1 VAMVSGSLLGLLL
14 LGLVVV
20 QAQDDAAAGGDG
32 AAPAAGDDGGA
43 GGEDG
48 PDEAWE
54 YVEFLKDEVNE
65 KIENVLQD
73 TLYTAREKTGLT
85 ALDETVADTMTQ
97 VMEVRQS
104 ILDRIKCI
112 RKEEEGCAVDEN
124 SNVKQEQKLSELRM
138 EIMGI
143 LLKLVDKDAASVEKL
158 KAISQDLLKFQA
170 SIRTEIMRVLM
181 LPTSEGRTR
190 PPAGDCSQCEAL
202 KNITTEVE
210 NLIACAEKEEEP
222 AGDEAEAPPADEAP
236 ADDAGGDSEV
246 TETAECPPPEMF
258 IMSLITM
265 IESIDKEIENLYNFI
280 IKSTDEEERS
290 KFTKELQDYKA
301 KRDTIDDLI
310 TKLTGEEDPE
320 KIKKAVKRGLTRI
333 GSELK
338 SQLAECQ
345 SQCDTGGCDSCGAD
359 VLFEAVDKMEELNST
374 LTSGDSDEEKL
385 ENVRS
390 EMIKYITDVN
400 SKNRDILIQKAQDG
414 ALEQCEEEKRN
425 VYETIKGPMWMLVN
439 STIFSGIE
447 ETQVMAVALIDLMK
461 GLKVQFCG
469 VEDGDPIRDIGDE
482 GPNCQWEEYQQTKE
496 YLEKIDD
503 LIQDNLFKSTDD
515 GSKLNAILGFV
526 EIQSQFDT
534 RVKKLFEN
542 ELICSEEA
550 TFIKKTYMDQ
560 LQACMIE
567 FMSPRV
573 KFSEMS
579 RQDRIQ
585 CTKNLRTTMETRMAD
600 LLRVELENSLNDIG
614 PEASEVTEA

>member
-1 VAMVSGSLLGLLL
+1 
-14 LGLVVV
+14 
-20 QAQDDAAAGGDG
+20 
-32 AAPAAGDDGGA
+32 
-43 GGEDG
+43 
-48 PDEAWE
+48 
-54 YVEFLKDEVNE
+54 
-65 KIENVLQD
+65 
-73 TLYTAREKTGLT
+73 
-85 ALDETVADTMTQ
+85 
-97 VMEVRQS
+97 
-104 ILDRIKCI
+104 
-112 RKEEEGCAVDEN
+112 
-124 SNVKQEQKLSELRM
+124 
-138 EIMGI
+138 
-143 LLKLVDKDAASVEKL
+143 L

-170 SIRTEIMRVLM
+170 NIRAEIMRVLM

-222 AGDEAEAPPADEAP
+222 VGGEDGAEAPPAEDAP
-236 ADDAGGDSEV
+236 ADDAGGDEEV

-265 IESIDKEIENLYNFI
+265 IEGIDKEIENLYNFI

-290 KFTKELQDYKA
+290 KFTKELQDYKT

-359 VLFEAVDKMEELNST
+359 VLFEAVDKMEEMNST
-374 LTSGDSDEEKL
+374 LASEDSDEEKL

-390 EMIKYITDVN
+390 EMIKYITDLN
-400 SKNRDILIQKAQDG
+400 NKNRELLIQKAQDG
-414 ALEQCEEEKRN
+414 SLEQCEEEKRN
-425 VYETIKGPMWMLVN
+425 VYERIKGPMWMLVN
-439 STIFSGIE
+439 LTIFSQNGIE
-447 ETQVMAVALIDLMK
+447 ETQVMVDEMIGLMK
-461 GLKVQFCG
+461 DMKVQFCG
-469 VEDGDPIRDIGDE
+469 VEEGDPIRDIGDE

-503 LIQDNLFKSTDD
+503 LIQESLFKSTDD

-526 EIQSQFDT
+526 DIQSQFDT

-542 ELICSEEA
+542 ELICPEEA
-550 TFIKKTYMDQ
+550 AFIKKTYMDQ
-560 LQACMIE
+560 LQSCMIE

-614 PEASEVTEA
+614 PEADEVTEA

>member
-1 VAMVSGSLLGLLL
+1 
-14 LGLVVV
+14 
-20 QAQDDAAAGGDG
+20 
-32 AAPAAGDDGGA
+32 
-43 GGEDG
+43 
-48 PDEAWE
+48 
-54 YVEFLKDEVNE
+54 
-65 KIENVLQD
+65 
-73 TLYTAREKTGLT
+73 
-85 ALDETVADTMTQ
+85 MTQ

-158 KAISQDLLKFQA
+158 KDISQDLLKFQA
-170 SIRTEIMRVLM
+170 NIRAEIMRVLM

-222 AGDEAEAPPADEAP
+222 TGSEDGAEAPP
-236 ADDAGGDSEV
+236 ADDAGGDEEV

-290 KFTKELQDYKA
+290 KFTKELQDYKT

-345 SQCDTGGCDSCGAD
+345 SQCDTG
-359 VLFEAVDKMEELNST
+359 DKIIFHINFDT
-374 LTSGDSDEEKL
+374 LTH
-385 ENVRS
+385 
-390 EMIKYITDVN
+390 
-400 SKNRDILIQKAQDG
+400 
-414 ALEQCEEEKRN
+414 
-425 VYETIKGPMWMLVN
+425 
-439 STIFSGIE
+439 
-447 ETQVMAVALIDLMK
+447 
-461 GLKVQFCG
+461 
-469 VEDGDPIRDIGDE
+469 
-482 GPNCQWEEYQQTKE
+482 
-496 YLEKIDD
+496 
-503 LIQDNLFKSTDD
+503 
-515 GSKLNAILGFV
+515 
-526 EIQSQFDT
+526 EI
-534 RVKKLFEN
+534 
-542 ELICSEEA
+542 
-550 TFIKKTYMDQ
+550 
-560 LQACMIE
+560 
-567 FMSPRV
+567 
-573 KFSEMS
+573 
-579 RQDRIQ
+579 
-585 CTKNLRTTMETRMAD
+585 
-600 LLRVELENSLNDIG
+600 SL
-614 PEASEVTEA
+614 

>member
-1 VAMVSGSLLGLLL
+1 MVSGSLLGLLL
-14 LGLVVV
+14 LGLVLVH
-20 QAQDDAAAGGDG
+20 AQDDAAAADDD

-43 GGEDG
+43 GGDEG

-54 YVEFLKDEVNE
+54 YVEFLKEEVNE

-158 KAISQDLLKFQA
+158 KDISQDLLKFQA
-170 SIRTEIMRVLM
+170 NIRAEIMRVLM

-210 NLIACAEKEEEP
+210 NLIACAEKEAES
-222 AGDEAEAPPADEAP
+222 AGDAADAPPAEDAP
-236 ADDAGGDSEV
+236 AADAGGDGEV

-258 IMSLITM
+258 IMSLISM
-265 IESIDKEIENLYNFI
+265 IESIDKEIENLYTFI
-280 IKSTDEEERS
+280 IQSTEEEERS
-290 KFTKELQDYKA
+290 KFTKELQDYKT

-310 TKLTGEEDPE
+310 TKLTGEEDAE

-345 SQCDTGGCDSCGAD
+345 SQCDTGGCESCGAD
-359 VLFEAVDKMEELNST
+359 ILFEAVDKMEELNST
-374 LTSGDSDEEKL
+374 LASGDSDEEKL

-390 EMIKYITDVN
+390 ELIKYLTDL
-400 SKNRDILIQKAQDG
+400 SAKSREILIQKAQDG
-414 ALEQCEEEKRN
+414 ALEQCEEEKFN
-425 VYETIKGPMWMLVN
+425 VYKQIKPPMWMLVN
-439 STIFSGIE
+439 STIFNGID
-447 ETQVMAVALIDLMK
+447 ETQVMVDALIDLMK

-469 VEDGDPIRDIGDE
+469 VEEGDPVRDLGEE
-482 GPNCQWEEYQQTKE
+482 GPNCQWEEYQQTKD
-496 YLEKIDD
+496 YLEKVQSILNELVYILHCRLMPSFKIACSNPQTMVQSSTLSWDLLIFSQC
-503 LIQDNLFKSTDD
+503 LIQESRSS
-515 GSKLNAILGFV
+515 SK
-526 EIQSQFDT
+526 
-534 RVKKLFEN
+534 
-542 ELICSEEA
+542 
-550 TFIKKTYMDQ
+550 
-560 LQACMIE
+560 
-567 FMSPRV
+567 MS
-573 KFSEMS
+573 
-579 RQDRIQ
+579 
-585 CTKNLRTTMETRMAD
+585 
-600 LLRVELENSLNDIG
+600 
-614 PEASEVTEA
+614 